1 MPDRPTASVVRLPP
15 ALEILWGRRSPGSR
29 GPRAELDVDRI
40 VSAAVDIANAD
51 GLEAVSMA
59 RVAKALGF
67 TTMSLYRHV
76 ANKDDLLQ
84 LMWNASAR
92 NLKDRAVEG
101 DTWRERLMSWAVIQR
116 QVIEENIW
124 IVQLPMATP
133 PLAPNSLAWV
143 EQGLAAL
150 DGLDVPD
157 HAKIRVLGLISQ
169 HALID
174 ARMAFDERRGKA
186 LAAESGV
193 ETDYGVLVREL
204 ADPGGLPP
212 PHPDRGSG
220 AAAGRSRPTT
230 RRPST
235 PSTSGSSSTDSS
247 RWRSAQ
253 PAEESVERARTWIR
267 SPSRLKIER
276 NSTG

>member
-1 MPDRPTASVVRLPP
+1 
-15 ALEILWGRRSPGSR
+15 
-29 GPRAELDVDRI
+29 
-40 VSAAVDIANAD
+40 
-51 GLEAVSMA
+51 MA

-76 ANKDDLLQ
+76 PNKDDLLA

-92 NLKDRAVEG
+92 NLKDRTIEG
-101 DTWRERLMSWAVIQR
+101 DTWRERLMSWAVVQR

-143 EQGLAAL
+143 ELGLAAL
-150 DGLDVPD
+150 DNLDVPA

-193 ETDYGVLVREL
+193 ETDYATLVREL
-204 ADPGGLPP
+204 ADPGVYPHLTEILDTEPP
-212 PHPDRGSG
+212 PGFEPDDPSAEYAFDIGIILDGLEALAARSG
-220 AAAGRSRPTT
+220 A
-230 RRPST
+230 
-235 PSTSGSSSTDSS
+235 
-247 RWRSAQ
+247 
-253 PAEESVERARTWIR
+253 
-267 SPSRLKIER
+267 
-276 NSTG
+276 

>member
-1 MPDRPTASVVRLPP
+1 MPDRPTESAVRLPP
-15 ALEILWGRRSPGSR
+15 ALEILWGQRSPGSR

-92 NLKDRAVEG
+92 NLKDRTVEG

-143 EQGLAAL
+143 ELGLAAL
-150 DGLDVPD
+150 DGP
-157 HAKIRVLGLISQ
+157 
-169 HALID
+169 
-174 ARMAFDERRGKA
+174 RRP
-186 LAAESGV
+186 
-193 ETDYGVLVREL
+193 R
-204 ADPGGLPP
+204 
-212 PHPDRGSG
+212 
-220 AAAGRSRPTT
+220 TT
-230 RRPST
+230 RR
-235 PSTSGSSSTDSS
+235 SGSS
-247 RWRSAQ
+247 
-253 PAEESVERARTWIR
+253 
-267 SPSRLKIER
+267 
-276 NSTG
+276 G

>member
-1 MPDRPTASVVRLPP
+1 
-15 ALEILWGRRSPGSR
+15 
-29 GPRAELDVDRI
+29 
-40 VSAAVDIANAD
+40 
-51 GLEAVSMA
+51 
-59 RVAKALGF
+59 
-67 TTMSLYRHV
+67 
-76 ANKDDLLQ
+76 
-84 LMWNASAR
+84 
-92 NLKDRAVEG
+92 
-101 DTWRERLMSWAVIQR
+101 MSWAVIQR

-150 DGLDVPD
+150 EGLDVPD

-204 ADPGGLPP
+204 ADPEVYPHLTRIVGQEPP
-212 PHPDRGSG
+212 PGFEADDPEAEYAFDVGLILDGLESL
-220 AAAGRSRPTT
+220 AE
-230 RRPST
+230 
-235 PSTSGSSSTDSS
+235 
-247 RWRSAQ
+247 RSA
-253 PAEESVERARTWIR
+253 
-267 SPSRLKIER
+267 
-276 NSTG
+276 G